1 MYKYIVLDFGNVVV
15 TPTTGDWNITP
26 KFQELIDMNKIDEL
40 ELDNAIMK
48 YAYMFGE
55 KMDTLEQ
62 EYDMFKRYYDRVLK
76 KVKYPYY
83 SEKIVDDIAYD
94 RTYKHDKYTLCDNIY
109 DELSKLKEKY
119 TLIMVTDNWPCVIPY
134 MKDNNLYDYF
144 DKIYVSSVYG
154 VVKKQK
160 VLFDYPINDYNIKP
174 GEALFI
180 DDNEINL
187 DAAKEKGFDVL
198 LMDRYNENNKSKYK
212 IINDLYNIGEEYEY
226 RKSN

>member
-26 KFQELIDMNKIDEL
+26 KFKELIDMDKVDTF

-62 EYDMFKRYYDRVLK
+62 EYDMFKRFYDRVLK
-76 KVKYPYY
+76 KINYPYY
-83 SEKIVDDIAYD
+83 SEKIVEEIAYD
-94 RTYKHDKYTLCDNIY
+94 RTYKHDKYRLCDNIY
-109 DELSKLKEKY
+109 DELAKLKEKY

-134 MKDNNLYDYF
+134 MKDYNLYDYF

-160 VLFDYPINDYNIKP
+160 VLFDYPIKDYNIKP

-198 LMDRYNENNKSKYK
+198 LMDRYNENFNSKYK
-212 IINDLYNIGEEYEY
+212 VINNLYNIGGEYEH
-226 RKSN
+226 RKRN